1 MTRMLIDI
9 AGWLGAIALLAAY
22 GMVSAK
28 RIQGDSPL
36 YQLLNLFG
44 GICLVANTVYYGA
57 YPSSVV
63 NLVWIGIALYTLAR
77 AKARM
82 PHKGGD

>member
-1 MTRMLIDI
+1 MAQMLIDI
-9 AGWLGAIALLAAY
+9 VGWLGALALLAAY

-28 RIQGDSPL
+28 RLQGNSPS

-44 GICLVANTVYYGA
+44 GICLVVNTVYYGA
-57 YPSSVV
+57 YPSSAV

-77 AKARM
+77 ARARM
-82 PHKGGD
+82 VQKGGD